1 MKYAF
6 LIDSSLEEPA
16 PLTNT
21 LEYVRKLDDAGH
33 DVVVFFDG
41 EATQW
46 ISELEGDE
54 DRLADEVYADVRD
67 RGLVEGGVWLLCLL
81 FRGRPGDRE
90 DGDHPGWGVRP
101 NTVPTSASW
110 PNRAISCLPSADRR
124 RSPSLSAVD
133 RHRSSIVIGRS

>member
-21 LEYVRKLDDAGH
+21 LEYARKLDDAGH
-33 DVVVFFDG
+33 DVVFFDG

-67 RGLVEGGVWLLCLL
+67 RGLVGGACG
-81 FRGRPGDRE
+81 FC
-90 DGDHPGWGVRP
+90 
-101 NTVPTSASW
+101 ASFFEAD
-110 PNRAISCLPSADRR
+110 RAIEKTEITLDGGSAEHGPDVGQ
-124 RSPSLSAVD
+124 LAEQGYQLLTV
-133 RHRSSIVIGRS
+133 G

>member
-6 LIDSSLEEPA
+6 LINSSLEEPA

-46 ISELEGDE
+46 IPELEGDE

-67 RGLVEGGVWLLCLL
+67 RGLVGGGVWLLCLL

-90 DGDHPGWGVRP
+90 DGNHLGWGVGR
-101 NTVPTSASW
+101 TRS
-110 PNRAISCLPSADRR
+110 RR
-124 RSPSLSAVD
+124 RPVGRTGLSAAYRRLIGVG
-133 RHRSSIVIGRS
+133 RRRYRPSIVIGRS

>member
-6 LIDSSLEEPA
+6 LINSSLEDPA

-21 LEYVRKLDDAGH
+21 LEYARKLDDAGH

-46 ISELEGDE
+46 IPELEGDE

-67 RGLVEGGVWLLCLL
+67 RGLVGGACG
-81 FRGRPGDRE
+81 FC
-90 DGDHPGWGVRP
+90 
-101 NTVPTSASW
+101 ASFFEAD
-110 PNRAISCLPSADRR
+110 RAIEKTAITLDGGSAEHGPDVGQ
-124 RSPSLSAVD
+124 LAEQGYQLLTV
-133 RHRSSIVIGRS
+133 G

>member
-21 LEYVRKLDDAGH
+21 LEYARKLDDAGH

-46 ISELEGDE
+46 IPELEGDE

-67 RGLVEGGVWLLCLL
+67 RGLVGGRVASVPP
-81 FRGRPGDRE
+81 FSRPTGRSRRRQSPWMG
-90 DGDHPGWGVRP
+90 GRP